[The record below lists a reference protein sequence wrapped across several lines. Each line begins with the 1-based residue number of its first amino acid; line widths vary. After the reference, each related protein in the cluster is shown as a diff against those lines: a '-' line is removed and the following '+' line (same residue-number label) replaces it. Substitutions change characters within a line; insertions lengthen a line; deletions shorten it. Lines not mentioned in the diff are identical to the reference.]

1 MIKKRYTIQLGLNY
15 EIEEII
21 DHCKQDKQL
30 NFWEFMTQ
38 INEQDKAFKKLKK
51 ENEKLKS
58 KLEYAEEILNNIG
71 YDLVHNNTENRWVIE

>member
-1 MIKKRYTIQLGLNY
+1 MIKNRKLSRPLWFHWINY

-51 ENEKLKS
+51 ENNELKKEK
-58 KLEYAEEILNNIG
+58 ETG
-71 YDLVHNNTENRWVIE
+71 

>member
-38 INEQDKAFKKLKK
+38 VNEQDKAFKKLKK
-51 ENEKLKS
+51 ENKLLKQQLS
-58 KLEYAEEILNNIG
+58 DVYEGEF
-71 YDLVHNNTENRWVIE
+71 

>member
-1 MIKKRYTIQLGLNY
+1 MINKRYTIRLGLNY

-38 INEQDKAFKKLKK
+38 VNEQDKAFKKLKK
-51 ENEKLKS
+51 ENDELKQRIIEL
-58 KLEYAEEILNNIG
+58 KKEVD
-71 YDLVHNNTENRWVIE
+71 DLSNGEADWVIEEDL